1 LEKEKKRLDAI
12 IKEKDAAL
20 HAKKVPL
27 TVNRFDGL
35 VHLASG
41 VVLDPEDGHEVRLT
55 EADA

>member
-1 LEKEKKRLDAI
+1 MEKEKKHLDEI

-27 TVNRFDGL
+27 KINKFDGL

-41 VVLDPEDGHEVRLT
+41 AVVDPEDGHEVRLE